1 MRTSAEPPAA
11 TGTRPEWPAAAGA
24 GPRRGA
30 RRQRRPVIA
39 RPRPRRGRKVL
50 RTVASAAVVAAAFG
64 FALPHIA
71 SYRSVWASL
80 QAMTWPYAVLIGVAA
95 VASLASY
102 WFLICAVL
110 PSLRLREAA
119 VVNLSSSAVANTLP
133 AGGALGMGVSW
144 AILSSWGIGTADY
157 VLYTLVSGIWNV
169 FARLGLPVLALLVLM
184 TATRPDAVLIA
195 AAAVGLALLAALA
208 AGLGLLLRSESFA
221 LRAGQMLQ
229 HAAAR
234 ACRLARRQAPSRIA
248 RSLADFRDRA
258 AGLLAARGRRITV
271 ATVASN
277 LILWLVLLACL
288 RGTGLSQAQVPWQT
302 SLAAF
307 AFVRLLTVLPITP
320 GGLGITELG
329 LVGILAAG
337 ADPRAS
343 AQVTAAVLLYRALT
357 YLPPIPLGAAAWL
370 VWRHVPTLIHPTPAT
385 AAPASLRRRAHNGRQ
400 PHRAPAAMTTFRQ
413 PPPLTLPAS
422 GSGTARLGGLT
433 IGYQR
438 AGNSQVQYC
447 DGILG
452 PPTDCSSV
460 PQPVRTGAR
469 RSLADPAGHDLSTR
483 PSPRAPNR

>member
-1 MRTSAEPPAA
+1 
-11 TGTRPEWPAAAGA
+11 
-24 GPRRGA
+24 
-30 RRQRRPVIA
+30 
-39 RPRPRRGRKVL
+39 
-50 RTVASAAVVAAAFG
+50 
-64 FALPHIA
+64 
-71 SYRSVWASL
+71 
-80 QAMTWPYAVLIGVAA
+80 
-95 VASLASY
+95 
-102 WFLICAVL
+102 
-110 PSLRLREAA
+110 
-119 VVNLSSSAVANTLP
+119 SSSAVANTLP

-144 AILSSWGIGTADY
+144 AILSSWGISTADY

-221 LRAGQMLQ
+221 LHAGQTLQ

-329 LVGILAAG
+329 LIAILTAG
-337 ADPRAS
+337 HQDG
-343 AQVTAAVLLYRALT
+343 AQVTAAVLLYRAVT
-357 YLPPIPLGAAAWL
+357 YLPPIPLGAIACL
-370 VWRHVPTLIHPTPAT
+370 TWRHAPALIHPKPISPQPAHQAE
-385 AAPASLRRRAHNGRQ
+385 AAATVAAWSSDAGLRLAGQVRPWFAVGRRRR
-400 PHRAPAAMTTFRQ
+400 
-413 PPPLTLPAS
+413 
-422 GSGTARLGGLT
+422 
-433 IGYQR
+433 
-438 AGNSQVQYC
+438 
-447 DGILG
+447 
-452 PPTDCSSV
+452 
-460 PQPVRTGAR
+460 
-469 RSLADPAGHDLSTR
+469 
-483 PSPRAPNR
+483 